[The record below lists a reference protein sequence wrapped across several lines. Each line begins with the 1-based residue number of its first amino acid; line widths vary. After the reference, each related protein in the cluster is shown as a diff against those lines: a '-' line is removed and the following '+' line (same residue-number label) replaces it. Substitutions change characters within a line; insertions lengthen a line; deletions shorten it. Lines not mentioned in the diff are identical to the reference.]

1 MMYLD
6 FVVVGV
12 PISNQGTGPNLQAW
26 RAAVAT
32 EAQTRWKKPVLLR
45 ELKGII
51 INFYLG
57 NKPSLD
63 VDNLSKPIFD
73 AMEGIVYKNDR
84 QIRQAEIAHVRIDAP
99 FVFMGASKV
108 IVSAVQA
115 GNQFVY
121 VRIEDPVDPF
131 PLPK

>member
-1 MMYLD
+1 MMYVE

-26 RAAVAT
+26 RTAVAT
-32 EAQTRWKKPVLLR
+32 EAKTHWNKPLLSGK
-45 ELKGII
+45 LKGII
-51 INFYLG
+51 INFHLG
-57 NKPSLD
+57 DKPSLD

-73 AMEGIVYKNDR
+73 VMEGIVYDNDR
-84 QIRQAEIAHVRIDAP
+84 QIRQAEIAHVPIDAP
-99 FVFMGASKV
+99 FVIRGVSKI
-108 IVSAVQA
+108 IVSAVQE